1 MTGPSTLPNDTQLRQ
16 HFQNYFE
23 LLLSTERAK
32 LHHAIS
38 VGGKENSERLMNEVE
53 QRISYLK
60 GATRMGLLLCLI
72 SSEEAKN
79 KYERLMAER
88 ESLRSTCAGQAAV
101 EPDQSHP
108 GEFKAKERLMQLRE
122 MIAATGPG
130 IMLDSQPEKLNSE
143 RVA

>member
-1 MTGPSTLPNDTQLRQ
+1 MTVLHTPHNETQLRQ

-23 LLLSTERAK
+23 LLLSTERVK

-72 SSEEAKN
+72 SSEEAKS

-88 ESLRSTCAGQAAV
+88 ENLRSICAYQPAA
-101 EPDQSHP
+101 EPDQSNP
-108 GEFKAKERLMQLRE
+108 CESRAKERLVQLRE
-122 MIAATGPG
+122 MIAATSLAT
-130 IMLDSQPEKLNSE
+130 MLDSQPEKLDSE
-143 RVA
+143 RVT